1 MATGYAAT
9 TELTALQRLTAL
21 TPLDGHDRELL
32 RAAASA
38 PYVLPARREILS
50 EGRPIGRASILL
62 DGWAYRARTLRDG
75 RRQILHFLLPGD
87 LIGVC
92 HHRNPNALTTI
103 IALTNVTLCAAP
115 PPPGQQGEGLAEMY
129 ALSRHRE
136 EEYLLHQI
144 IRLGRL
150 SAYERIVDWLLETGD
165 RLALAGLCANGRFAL
180 PVTQE
185 TMADMLGLTSV
196 HVNRMLQSMWRD
208 GLLRIQGGVATIL
221 DRDRCVQMAD
231 YSRTTPSPGITAAF
245 SA

>member
-9 TELTALQRLTAL
+9 TELAALQRLTAL

-32 RAAASA
+32 RAAAAA
-38 PYVLPARREILS
+38 PYTLPARREILS

-87 LIGVC
+87 LVGVC

-103 IALTNVTLCAAP
+103 IALTNVTLCAAPP

-150 SAYERIVDWLLETGD
+150 SAYERIVDWILETGD
-165 RLALAGLCANGRFAL
+165 RLALAGLNAEDKFAL

-196 HVNRMLQSMWRD
+196 HVNRMLQSMWRE
-208 GLLRIQGGVATIL
+208 GLLRVQGGMVTIL
-221 DRDRCVQMAD
+221 NRARCVQIAD
-231 YSRTTPSPGITAAF
+231 YSRTASSRPV
-245 SA
+245 

>member
-9 TELTALQRLTAL
+9 TELAALQRLTAL

-32 RAAASA
+32 RAAAAA
-38 PYVLPARREILS
+38 PYTLPARREILS

-62 DGWAYRARTLRDG
+62 EGWAYRARTLRDG

-87 LIGVC
+87 LVGVC

-115 PPPGQQGEGLAEMY
+115 PPLPGQQGEGLAEMY

-150 SAYERIVDWLLETGD
+150 SAYERIVDWILETGD
-165 RLALAGLCANGRFAL
+165 RLASAGLNAEDKFAL

-196 HVNRMLQSMWRD
+196 HVNRMLQSMWRE
-208 GLLRIQGGVATIL
+208 GLLRVQGGIVTIL
-221 DRDRCVQMAD
+221 NRARCVQIAD
-231 YSRTTPSPGITAAF
+231 YSRTVSSRPV
-245 SA
+245 